1 MNKLKLYI
9 VEILQLL
16 IFLLAFPVAMLK
28 GIMEEYQVELNVDF
42 IDRWYNK
49 LTHYKTFKCK

>member
-16 IFLLAFPVAMLK
+16 VFLLAFLVVMLK
-28 GIMEEYQVELNVDF
+28 GIMEIVKIDLNVDF